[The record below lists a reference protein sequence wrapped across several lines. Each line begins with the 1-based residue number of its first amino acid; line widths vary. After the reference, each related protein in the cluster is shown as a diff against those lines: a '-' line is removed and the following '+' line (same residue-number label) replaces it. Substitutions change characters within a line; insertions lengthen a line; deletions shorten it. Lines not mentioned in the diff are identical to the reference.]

1 MCSSMTKPST
11 VKSLIIWLLSAIR
24 RSEYH
29 PVLAF
34 TAAVSISL
42 MVVTVVPTLLLKQE
56 IEPLTWL
63 VSLTGFYH

>member
-1 MCSSMTKPST
+1 MFSSMTKPST
-11 VKSLIIWLLSAIR
+11 VKSLIVRLFSTIW

-29 PVLAF
+29 PVIAF

-63 VSLTGFYH
+63 VSLTGYYH